1 MNLFHLIKLVKYN
14 NLSLLIYFQR
24 RGWELNLEK
33 FQLMEMGEQYRFVG
47 VNWDVIVG
55 DDFPAYEEFVIS

>member
-47 VNWDVIVG
+47 VNWDVIA
-55 DDFPAYEEFVIS
+55 DDDSPAYEEFVIS

>member
-47 VNWDVIVG
+47 VNWDVIAG
-55 DDFPAYEEFVIS
+55 DDSPAYEEFVIS